1 MTENGVV
8 RIGLLLALQSERN
21 GHLKT
26 RYQKEEDAR
35 QWIVAG
41 CGVVAL
47 AVVAFFVTR
56 LKPAAPEVDR
66 ATVWTDAV
74 KRGPLLRQ
82 VRGPGTLVA
91 REDKIRVIPA
101 ETEATISRIRVLPGS
116 QVKADTIIMDMVDP
130 TVDQQMMDATLA
142 LKGAKADLENTRA
155 TVNSNMMVLRAESA
169 TLDDDTRQALLQAK
183 TDKSLYDLGVV
194 SGLTSSASGGKADEM
209 GKRQQIEQQ
218 KLEMNQRAIATMIG
232 VQEAKVQQAEAVL
245 ALKQRQ
251 KDALTV
257 RAGIDGVLEAP
268 DVPLQVG
275 QHVDPG
281 TMLAKVVQPDQL
293 KAALKIAETQA
304 RDIQIGQPAEVDT
317 HNGVIEGK
325 VMRIDLAVVNGTVTV
340 DVELSGAMPL
350 GARPDLSVDGTIDL
364 DRMTDVLYV
373 GRPAFGNENSTIS
386 LFKLGP
392 DGKTAVRVPV
402 KVGRASVNSI
412 QVLEGLQEG
421 DTVILSDMSRWDN
434 TDQDSLELAHRLR
447 KGRVTMTTTETI
459 IQIEDLTKIFYTDEI
474 ETHAL
479 VGRAFEYQPRR
490 VCGDVGAVGMRKVDA
505 VVDHRIAGYSD
516 RRALHVERQG
526 GGEPELCGSFAD
538 SQSGD
543 RVHLSELQPDWR
555 PDGRRERGV
564 AADVSRGDAV
574 GGAKAESAGVAR
586 TSEYGAPDAA
596 LSGAALGRSAAE
608 GRGGASAG
616 RFAVDSAGGRADG
629 KPGFEER

>member
-1 MTENGVV
+1 MDIS
-8 RIGLLLALQSERN
+8 RPDIKKKKMR
-21 GHLKT
+21 
-26 RYQKEEDAR
+26 R

-41 CGVVAL
+41 CGVVVLAL
-47 AVVAFFVTR
+47 VAFFVTR

-66 ATVWTDAV
+66 ATVWTDTV

-155 TVNSNMMVLRAESA
+155 TVTSNMMVLRAESA

-183 TDKSLYDLGVV
+183 TDKSLFDLGVV

-209 GKRQQIEQQ
+209 GKRQQIEMQ
-218 KLEMNQRAIATMIG
+218 KLEMNQKAIATMIG

-275 QHVDPG
+275 QHVAPG

-340 DVELSGAMPL
+340 DVELSGAMPQ

-364 DRMTDVLYV
+364 DRMSDVLYV

-386 LFKLGP
+386 LFKLSA
-392 DGKTAVRVPV
+392 DEKTAVRVPV

-412 QVLEGLQEG
+412 QVLEGLQQG
-421 DTVILSDMSRWDN
+421 DKVILSDMSREDN
-434 TDQDSLELAHRLR
+434 TDRIRLN
-447 KGRVTMTTTETI
+447 
-459 IQIEDLTKIFYTDEI
+459 
-474 ETHAL
+474 
-479 VGRAFEYQPRR
+479 
-490 VCGDVGAVGMRKVDA
+490 
-505 VVDHRIAGYSD
+505 
-516 RRALHVERQG
+516 
-526 GGEPELCGSFAD
+526 
-538 SQSGD
+538 
-543 RVHLSELQPDWR
+543 
-555 PDGRRERGV
+555 
-564 AADVSRGDAV
+564 
-574 GGAKAESAGVAR
+574 
-586 TSEYGAPDAA
+586 
-596 LSGAALGRSAAE
+596 
-608 GRGGASAG
+608 
-616 RFAVDSAGGRADG
+616 
-629 KPGFEER
+629 